1 MATRAVGKAP
11 TLGTWPELFPGLL
24 RAWRRRPR
32 LCPSVHLH
40 SSRSRSASSQAVT
53 DSACPPIAASCPVCP
68 PVLWLRPPPDLWA
81 WSLGGWRRLT
91 LRHGTREEEMFWRE
105 DAKIRLCRRCLRC
118 EHLDLRVR
126 SARCAPHSRQGLPHA
141 PSLSE
146 HVWSSAVS
154 QKQSKLL

>member
-1 MATRAVGKAP
+1 MGKAP
-11 TLGTWPELFPGLL
+11 ALGTWPELFAGLL

-40 SSRSRSASSQAVT
+40 SSHSRSASSQAVT

-68 PVLWLRPPPDLWA
+68 PVLWLRPPADLWA

-91 LRHGTREEEMFWRE
+91 LRHGIQEEEMFWRE
-105 DAKIRLCRRCLRC
+105 DAKIRLCGRCLRC
-118 EHLDLRVR
+118 LWCERLDTDPRR
-126 SARCAPHSRQGLPHA
+126 APHSRQGLPHA

-146 HVWSSAVS
+146 HMWSSALS
-154 QKQSKLL
+154 QKQSRLL